1 MSCLACDILEKYS
14 VAYFTGTWQSSIH
27 IFRFL
32 ARNDVF
38 IEWTH
43 KRKNSHYISMI
54 R

>member
-1 MSCLACDILEKYS
+1 MKISTSSFSGITFKNHLFLIL
-14 VAYFTGTWQSSIH
+14 
-27 IFRFL
+27 L
-32 ARNDVF
+32 N